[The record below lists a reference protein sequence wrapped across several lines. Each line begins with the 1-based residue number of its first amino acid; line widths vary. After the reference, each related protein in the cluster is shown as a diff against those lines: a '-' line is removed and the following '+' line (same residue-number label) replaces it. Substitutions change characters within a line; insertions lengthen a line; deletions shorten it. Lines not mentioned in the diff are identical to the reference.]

1 VADVNLIFSNAM
13 TYNEE
18 ESQIWQDAF
27 AMQVRLSP
35 PLLPHSCQANS
46 VILEQSHFAAV
57 MQETPPDFVPPRKYN
72 MSKRRGSSAQP
83 DGSEDEDD
91 GSEYGGGSRSGSVA
105 PLYEQLLPPKQ
116 EEMDPFALANSGI
129 TTASPS
135 LTPAN
140 GSPLITH
147 LGLAPIPETVNPLSD
162 LASLAGYGLN
172 GVGAE
177 ASVSP
182 VLGTLNGLNGTG
194 VSRPASSR
202 ADSNE
207 GVYHPRLVAKL
218 PKVGE
223 VPRTFSPSSAR
234 VSFLSLSLSLDSPRN
249 ASAILTEFSS

>member
-1 VADVNLIFSNAM
+1 MI
-13 TYNEE
+13 
-18 ESQIWQDAF
+18 
-27 AMQVRLSP
+27 R
-35 PLLPHSCQANS
+35 
-46 VILEQSHFAAV
+46 EQTHFAAV

-91 GSEYGGGSRSGSVA
+91 GSEYGGSRSGSVA
-105 PLYEQLLPPKQ
+105 PLHEQLLPPKQ

-147 LGLAPIPETVNPLSD
+147 LGLAPIPETVNPLFD

-182 VLGTLNGLNGTG
+182 VLGALNGLNGAG

-223 VPRTFSPSSAR
+223 VPRAFSPPSLRA
-234 VSFLSLSLSLDSPRN
+234 SFLSLRHLAYSEKPL
-249 ASAILTEFSS
+249 